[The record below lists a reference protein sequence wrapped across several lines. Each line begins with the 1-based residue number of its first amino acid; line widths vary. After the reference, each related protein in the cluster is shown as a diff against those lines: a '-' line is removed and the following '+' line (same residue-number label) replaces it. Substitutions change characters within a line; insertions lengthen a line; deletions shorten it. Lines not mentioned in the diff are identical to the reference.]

1 MSILQEIQS
10 DILKE
15 EGSLAPTLLKLQFL
29 ASRLDSE
36 HLEEWVKHESEGY
49 SADAPVPDYRKLAV
63 RYQGN
68 FVGSFGR
75 SISNAPI
82 PPFLIYKHA
91 GEEWLTHKLRD
102 SIARI
107 DAMILSRNEGNKHW
121 TLNSSDLVLMLQ
133 GKIYPDFNCISIVGI
148 ISSESFSSIRHN
160 VRSRILGLT
169 LELEKIPNVMSI
181 SIDTSN
187 TQIESK
193 DKKAATNI
201 INQTIFGGGN
211 IITNASNNTRIE
223 NFQKK
228 IKNIGLQL
236 TPEQINELTSII
248 QDNKTQ
254 GQGVE
259 QTKSKVKSWL
269 VEKFGNAVTNKIV
282 NEVVDSVQLFFQS

>member
-1 MSILQEIQS
+1 MSILREIQS

-36 HLEEWVKHESEGY
+36 PLEEWVKYESEGY

-63 RYQGN
+63 RYQGK
-68 FVGSFGR
+68 FVGSFGKE
-75 SISNAPI
+75 ISNAPI
-82 PPFLIYKHA
+82 PPFIIYKHA

-107 DAMILSRNEGNKHW
+107 DAMILSRNEGNKFW
-121 TLNSSDLVLMLQ
+121 VDATDLILILQ
-133 GKIYPDFNCISIVGI
+133 GKIYPDFNCVNIVGS
-148 ISSESFSSIRHN
+148 ISAESFSGIRHN

-169 LELEKIPNVMSI
+169 LKLEKIPDAASI
-181 SIDTSN
+181 SRDTSN

-193 DKKAATNI
+193 DKQAVTNI
-201 INQTIFGGGN
+201 INQTIFGDGN
-211 IITNASNNTRIE
+211 IITNASNNTCIE
-223 NFQKK
+223 NFQRK
-228 IKNIGLQL
+228 IKNVGLQL
-236 TPEQINELTSII
+236 TPEQINELISII

-259 QTKSKVKSWL
+259 QTKSKVKAWFID
-269 VEKFGNAVTNKIV
+269 KFGSASVSKVTNELLDMAIK
-282 NEVVDSVQLFFQS
+282 LFF